1 MFLGNF
7 RRDSC
12 EYSPS
17 SSPDVINVGGTQ
29 EAVDT
34 QQSRYSGMNYKSL
47 LPCIL
52 FIVVVYFMN
61 IGHMLYWFNSRSN
74 SPGSNYGKCVDIF
87 APGQWIR
94 SASHQ

>member
-1 MFLGNF
+1 MYIDLEDLLNMMFLGNF

-34 QQSRYSGMNYKSL
+34 QQSRYSGMNYKL
-47 LPCIL
+47 LLSCIL
-52 FIVVVYFMN
+52 LIVVIYFEYRT
-61 IGHMLYWFNSRSN
+61 HAVLVQFT
-74 SPGSNYGKCVDIF
+74 F
-87 APGQWIR
+87 
-94 SASHQ
+94 